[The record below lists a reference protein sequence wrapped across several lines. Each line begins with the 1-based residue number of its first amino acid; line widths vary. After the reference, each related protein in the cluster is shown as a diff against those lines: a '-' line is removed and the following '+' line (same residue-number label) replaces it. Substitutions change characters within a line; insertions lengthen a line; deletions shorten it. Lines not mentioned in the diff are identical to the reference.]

1 MEEGKEYTIQDFC
14 NLLNLKPSRTKELLK
29 ALTQDIEQIGNNK
42 KSKIQIKI
50 KRLWGGNLQ
59 MQSAYIHLYL
69 IMINVITFCIVWTRQ
84 MESDDKTVEGQR
96 EKIDHTCTDR
106 RLHWSTDRYDSISS

>member
-1 MEEGKEYTIQDFC
+1 MVAVPF
-14 NLLNLKPSRTKELLK
+14 LKHPT
-29 ALTQDIEQIGNNK
+29 IGNK
-42 KSKIQIKI
+42 TGACPLQKSGFPCQRYSVPEASLIEVSSPPRDFKVTDTFSLRKIVSVSYTHLDVY
-50 KRLWGGNLQ
+50 KRQ
-59 MQSAYIHLYL
+59 
-69 IMINVITFCIVWTRQ
+69 VWTRQ